1 MPTASAEDARHA
13 GEETTAV
20 VIGEAIAAVSADIAI
35 SVAACGPGHGLDAGA
50 DGIAV
55 AGGAFVDAGVRA
67 GGAGAL
73 ANDARA
79 LDTDLPGVAIG
90 VAAAVVFRDALAV
103 GAGLLARRAAAHP
116 GVADLAGIALHAGNT
131 VAAAEVLP
139 FPGSAGSL
147 DIAATEA
154 VLWRAGAATAA
165 ADPGVTGLA
174 RGTLVTGHPVAPT
187 EVGAIPVAAGVPIT
201 AAIAVLWRAGL
212 DRAVIATAGVVRN
225 AHAVTEASVRPT
237 GAGPIGTDLAASAVS
252 IGATRVLRDA
262 ASTAEPLVAGTVA
275 ARPGLADVAATV
287 GVRAAAV
294 TATVP
299 APTLAKQAN
308 LLFLLS
314 PAFAAFLRLRVQTA
328 ADAHAEQ
335 PGPQRPHQRA
345 PGGEVASEAGKGAS
359 QSIETSRIHRK
370 PPLRL
375 F

>member
-73 ANDARA
+73 ADDARA
-79 LDTDLPGVAIG
+79 LDTDLAGVAIG

-131 VAAAEVLP
+131 IAAAEVLP

-174 RGTLVTGHPVAPT
+174 GGTLVTGYPVAPT
-187 EVGAIPVAAGVPIT
+187 EVAAISVAACVPIT
-201 AAIAVLWRAGL
+201 ATIAVLWRASL

-252 IGATRVLRDA
+252 IRAAGVLRDT
-262 ASTAEPLVAGTVA
+262 ASPADSLVARAVGAGAGVT
-275 ARPGLADVAATV
+275 DVAAAV
-287 GVRAAAV
+287 GIRATAV
-294 TATVP
+294 TALVP
-299 APTLAKQAN
+299 APALPEQTDF
-308 LLFLLS
+308 LFLLS

-335 PGPQRPHQRA
+335 PRP
-345 PGGEVASEAGKGAS
+345 
-359 QSIETSRIHRK
+359 
-370 PPLRL
+370 
-375 F
+375 